1 MKYMIELRNIFLS
14 FQETTVFNDFSFSVK
29 KGENVCISGPSGKG
43 KSSVLK
49 MIQGYLLPDRGEIM
63 VGGLILDK
71 YNIKSIRSRLAYV
84 PQNVHLPVASGKE
97 LLTLIGNERKESL
110 AVSFLEQLG
119 LPSRMIERPFD
130 EMSGGQKQRI
140 VIAVCLSLERDILLL
155 DEPTASLDD
164 ESIRKLIGVVKRL
177 EDTTVVSASH
187 NEKWSK
193 AADEVIYL

>member
-14 FQETTVFNDFSFSVK
+14 FQETTVFNDFSFSVE

-63 VGGLILDK
+63 VGGLVLNK
-71 YNIKSIRSRLAYV
+71 PNIKSIRSQVAYV
-84 PQNVHLPVASGKE
+84 PQNIHLPVATGKE
-97 LLTLIGNERKESL
+97 LLALIGNERKESL

-119 LPSRMIERPFD
+119 LPSTMIERPFD

-140 VIAVCLSLERDILLL
+140 VIAVCLSLEREILLL
-155 DEPTASLDD
+155 DEPTAFLDD
-164 ESIRKLIGVVKRL
+164 ESILKLIDVVNCL

-187 NEKWSK
+187 NKKWSN
-193 AADEVIYL
+193 AAGEVIYL